1 MHYALTEAFLAQC
14 FAAKTGVDREA
25 AIQATA
31 VFLEISQ
38 AMALITVQ
46 RLETAEQDAHILHLA
61 GQGVPR
67 ATIAIRVG
75 KARSK
80 VFEALKRHQEAR
92 RAALRAAG

>member
-1 MHYALTEAFLAQC
+1 MHYALTKQFLAQC
-14 FAAKTGVDREA
+14 LAAKTGMEQEA
-25 AIQATA
+25 AVQATA

-75 KARSK
+75 LAKSN
-80 VFEALKRHQEAR
+80 VFAALRRQQEAR